1 MVHCISLS
9 SCHIPQHWFSLIDF
23 FFYNSINSTT
33 TSGMN
38 PSKEYRIWSL
48 ISRGYLVL
56 TKNGDNT
63 PTLDC
68 TGTGEEQ
75 TSESEFV
82 AFPLHFIVTV
92 EKKWFFTSERSFRHH
107 VIACIITF
115 FRWTWARF
123 MATLLSNSYSVQL
136 VLNVY
141 VTPCKCIMKAATG

>member
-1 MVHCISLS
+1 
-9 SCHIPQHWFSLIDF
+9 
-23 FFYNSINSTT
+23 
-33 TSGMN
+33 MN

-48 ISRGYLVL
+48 ISQGYLVL

-75 TSESEFV
+75 TSRSEFV

-107 VIACIITF
+107 PRYTIACNHI
-115 FRWTWARF
+115 
-123 MATLLSNSYSVQL
+123 LQVNLGEVHGNSV
-136 VLNVY
+136 
-141 VTPCKCIMKAATG
+141 K

>member
-1 MVHCISLS
+1 MQSNHVGQLRNIYRRIIMLFHMVHCISLN
-9 SCHIPQHWFSLIDF
+9 SCQIPQHWFSLIVVFF

-48 ISRGYLVL
+48 ISQGYLVL

-75 TSESEFV
+75 TSKSEFV
-82 AFPLHFIVTV
+82 LFPLHFIVTV

-107 VIACIITF
+107 PRYTIACHI
-115 FRWTWARF
+115 
-123 MATLLSNSYSVQL
+123 LQVNLGEVHGNSA
-136 VLNVY
+136 
-141 VTPCKCIMKAATG
+141 K